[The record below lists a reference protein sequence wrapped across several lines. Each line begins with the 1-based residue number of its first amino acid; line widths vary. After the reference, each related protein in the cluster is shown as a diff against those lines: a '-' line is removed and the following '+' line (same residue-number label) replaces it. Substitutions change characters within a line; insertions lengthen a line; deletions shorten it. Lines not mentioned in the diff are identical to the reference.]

1 MVGGAEGCS
10 AHVSA
15 VGGCRGRREENQ
27 KGRERQGGRTREL
40 GSSATDKD
48 RRKALQQEEICCRRA
63 QNQESKPHPTKM
75 SFKGLQKAI
84 VRAPQNFRQKMHMGT
99 VTEDAVYSDAER
111 RFKELET
118 ETKRLS
124 EESKRYHKAVN
135 DMLDHQLGFSKAI
148 EEIYK
153 PISGRMSDPNSTIP
167 EGNPEG
173 IEACEQYRDVVNELK
188 DILKPDL
195 ELIESRIIEPAQELL
210 KIIQAIRKMAVKRN
224 HKQLDLDRHQN
235 SMTKYQNKKERSAK
249 DEEKMY
255 KVENEVAIAQ
265 QEFDYYNEMMK
276 TELPILFQLE
286 AEMVKPLFI
295 SLYYMQLNVFYT
307 LSSRMEEMK
316 IPYFDLSQ
324 DIVQAFQM
332 KRGDIEERAD
342 AIGITHFKLGHAK
355 SKLEQTRRRFEM
367 QNAGA
372 PGSPGASTYS
382 PPPYAGAPAY
392 GATAGGYGAGA
403 GVAAGAYGAAAGA
416 GAGAAAGAYG
426 AGAAGGYGAGAY
438 GATPASPS
446 TASTYSSYG
455 ASATGY
461 GASPPTTAT
470 TGYGSPATAAP
481 AAAVGAYGAY
491 GAYGE
496 KAGSGGP
503 PSYMG
508 TQQAQANT
516 YSTPLSPVSPTP
528 QMQAPPAVVQP
539 AVAQPAVETCTALY
553 DYTAQAAGDLTFRQ
567 GDVIKVIQRTPD
579 QNGWWT
585 GELNGVHGVFPGNY
599 VRLN

>member
-1 MVGGAEGCS
+1 
-10 AHVSA
+10 
-15 VGGCRGRREENQ
+15 
-27 KGRERQGGRTREL
+27 
-40 GSSATDKD
+40 
-48 RRKALQQEEICCRRA
+48 
-63 QNQESKPHPTKM
+63 M
-75 SFKGLQKAI
+75 SFKGFQKAI
-84 VRAPQNFRQKMHMGT
+84 VRAPQNFRQKMHMGS
-99 VTEDAVYSDAER
+99 VTEDAVYTDAER

-124 EESKRYHKAVN
+124 EESKRYHKSVN

-153 PISGRMSDPNSTIP
+153 PISGRMSDPNSAIP

-188 DILKPDL
+188 DTLKPDL

-210 KIIQAIRKMAVKRN
+210 KIIQSIRKMAVKRN

-235 SMTKYQNKKERSAK
+235 TLKKYQDKKERTAK
-249 DEEKMY
+249 VEEKMY
-255 KVENEVAIAQ
+255 SAENDVAVAQ

-324 DIVQAFQM
+324 DIVEAFQA
-332 KRGDIEERAD
+332 KRGDIEEKTD

-367 QNAGA
+367 QNGAAATAGSTPGT
-372 PGSPGASTYS
+372 PGSPLSPSATISTYS
-382 PPPYAGAPAY
+382 TPAY
-392 GATAGGYGAGA
+392 GATAAPSYI
-403 GVAAGAYGAAAGA
+403 
-416 GAGAAAGAYG
+416 
-426 AGAAGGYGAGAY
+426 
-438 GATPASPS
+438 SPTS
-446 TASTYSSYG
+446 PTSASTYSSYG
-455 ASATGY
+455 APATSAY
-461 GASPPTTAT
+461 GATPPTTAT
-470 TGYGSPATAAP
+470 TGYG
-481 AAAVGAYGAY
+481 AYGN
-491 GAYGE
+491 E
-496 KAGSGGP
+496 KTAGYAPTGYAAP
-503 PSYMG
+503 PSYG
-508 TQQAQANT
+508 TTVQPTVASQV
-516 YSTPLSPVSPTP
+516 SPVSPVSP
-528 QMQAPPAVVQP
+528 VGAVSQPIPAAIP
-539 AVAQPAVETCTALY
+539 AAVPAAETCTALY

-567 GDVIKVIQRTPD
+567 GDVIRIIQRTPD

-585 GELNGVHGVFPGNY
+585 GELNGVQGVFPGNY
-599 VRLN
+599 VQLN

>member
-1 MVGGAEGCS
+1 
-10 AHVSA
+10 
-15 VGGCRGRREENQ
+15 
-27 KGRERQGGRTREL
+27 
-40 GSSATDKD
+40 
-48 RRKALQQEEICCRRA
+48 
-63 QNQESKPHPTKM
+63 M

-135 DMLDHQLGFSKAI
+135 DMLEHQLGFSKAI

-153 PISGRMSDPNSTIP
+153 PISGRMSDPNSAIP

-188 DILKPDL
+188 EILKPDL

-210 KIIQAIRKMAVKRN
+210 KIIQAIRKMSQKRS

-235 SMTKYQNKKERSAK
+235 SLTKYQNKKERTAK
-249 DEEKMY
+249 DEERLY

-276 TELPILFQLE
+276 TELPILFHLE

-324 DIVQAFQM
+324 DIVQAFEV

-355 SKLEQTRRRFEM
+355 SKLEQTRRPT
-367 QNAGA
+367 GY
-372 PGSPGASTYS
+372 GSP
-382 PPPYAGAPAY
+382 
-392 GATAGGYGAGA
+392 
-403 GVAAGAYGAAAGA
+403 
-416 GAGAAAGAYG
+416 GAAAGAY
-426 AGAAGGYGAGAY
+426 AGYGEKAGAGAY
-438 GATPASPS
+438 G
-446 TASTYSSYG
+446 
-455 ASATGY
+455 GY
-461 GASPPTTAT
+461 G
-470 TGYGSPATAAP
+470 G
-481 AAAVGAYGAY
+481 
-491 GAYGE
+491 YGE

-508 TQQAQANT
+508 AQQAQTSSYA
-516 YSTPLSPVSPTP
+516 SPLSPVSPTP
-528 QMQAPPAVVQP
+528 QMQPPP
-539 AVAQPAVETCTALY
+539 GVAQPPAAETCTALY

-567 GDVIKVIQRTPD
+567 NDLIKVIQRTPD

-585 GELNGVHGVFPGNY
+585 GELNGVQGVFPGNY
-599 VRLN
+599 VRL